1 MKTFV
6 TRIVPV
12 ILVLTMLFGLSACT
26 PQQPTPPEKPQ
37 LTVSQSPLR
46 CELGQSVT
54 LPSATAT
61 DSTDGDISDSI
72 TVQAFKDN
80 DEKFSGKGNVTNTFT
95 PDSVGA
101 YVARYRA
108 VNSADVYSDTKEI
121 NITVEQPEPLPEP
134 KSPVICKHQRRARHN
149 A

>member
-1 MKTFV
+1 M
-6 TRIVPV
+6 
-12 ILVLTMLFGLSACT
+12 
-26 PQQPTPPEKPQ
+26 
-37 LTVSQSPLR
+37 
-46 CELGQSVT
+46 T

-72 TVQAFKDN
+72 TVQVFKDN
-80 DEKFSGKGNVTNTFT
+80 DEKFFGKGNVTNTFT